1 MTDSIPE
8 QGAPK
13 RKKRIFMWVFL
24 AIQLLFIIWIIAG
37 VNNASDNCAGKVGD
51 ALTLC
56 QNATGVGAGI
66 GVFFIVFF
74 WLMVDVILGIT
85 YLITRRR

>member
-1 MTDSIPE
+1 MTIPAPE
-8 QGAPK
+8 PAAPK

-24 AIQLLFIIWIIAG
+24 AVQLLFVIWLIAG
-37 VNNASDNCAGKVGD
+37 VNNASDNCSGRVGD

-56 QNATGVGAGI
+56 QNATGVGTGI
-66 GVFFIVFF
+66 GIFLILIL
-74 WLMVDVILGIT
+74 WTIVDVILGVT

>member
-1 MTDSIPE
+1 MADSIPE
-8 QGAPK
+8 QRAPK

-24 AIQLLFIIWIIAG
+24 AIQALFIIWIITG
-37 VNNASDNCAGKVGD
+37 ISNVSNNCVGRVGD

-56 QNATGVGAGI
+56 QNATNAGAGI

-74 WLMVDVILGIT
+74 WVMVDVILGVT